1 MLKNR
6 RGYWGFPQGHKE
18 RGETEIQ
25 TLTREVSEETGI
37 QGIDVLSYIGTIRY
51 SYFRADGMKSEKE
64 VKFYFA
70 TTSTKN
76 ILISYEHEAYK
87 WVTFA
92 DALNMLDHRQ
102 LRSIFI
108 KGHKKGFY

>member
-1 MLKNR
+1 M
-6 RGYWGFPQGHKE
+6 
-18 RGETEIQ
+18 RGET
-25 TLTREVSEETGI
+25 GI
-37 QGIDVLSYIGTIRY
+37 RGIDVLSYIGTIRY
-51 SYFRADGMKSEKE
+51 SFFRADGMKSEKE

-76 ILISYEHEAYK
+76 IAISYEHEAYK

>member
-1 MLKNR
+1 MK
-6 RGYWGFPQGHKE
+6 
-18 RGETEIQ
+18 
-25 TLTREVSEETGI
+25 EETGI
-37 QGIDVLSYIGTIRY
+37 RGIDVLSYIGTIRY
-51 SYFRADGMKSEKE
+51 SYFRTDGMKSEKE

-70 TTSTKN
+70 TTLTKN
-76 ILISYEHEAYK
+76 IVISYEHEAYK
-87 WVTFA
+87 WVAFS

>member
-1 MLKNR
+1 
-6 RGYWGFPQGHKE
+6 
-18 RGETEIQ
+18 
-25 TLTREVSEETGI
+25 V
-37 QGIDVLSYIGTIRY
+37 
-51 SYFRADGMKSEKE
+51 
-64 VKFYFA
+64 
-70 TTSTKN
+70 
-76 ILISYEHEAYK
+76 ISYEHEAYK